1 MADRLIG
8 VTRPGGWLAAAVCMA
23 LAAGCGSSSTDARKA
38 PLAVVRNPSPT
49 FGAQLS
55 RVCEGTDWQL
65 RRYYN
70 DRSRP
75 GTDDTSIFAA
85 AVVRLSQLRPPA
97 REATALSQLSA
108 SLTDIEN
115 LVSNGPIINP
125 IIVYVRGAGDVT
137 VENEVVTA
145 SRAPIARVVALSKR
159 LLAPGCTDVV
169 LGLPWRK
176 DTPTPRFK

>member
-8 VTRPGGWLAAAVCMA
+8 LTHPGGWLAAAVCMA
-23 LAAGCGSSSTDARKA
+23 RQPAVEARSTDARKA

-55 RVCEGTDWQL
+55 RVCQGTNSQL

-75 GTDDTSIFAA
+75 GIDDTSIFAA
-85 AVVRLSQLRPPA
+85 AVARLSQLRPPT
-97 REATALSQLSA
+97 REAMALSQLSA
-108 SLTDIEN
+108 SLTDIEH

-125 IIVYVRGAGDVT
+125 IIAYVRGAGDVT

-145 SRAPIARVVALSKR
+145 SRAPIARVEALSKR
-159 LLAPGCTDVV
+159 LLAPGCADVV